1 MDAHDGLLL
10 AVYPSAFWLLTPIPG
25 TMPNHLFS
33 EDRMPDVTI
42 KDVAHLEDLLS
53 EPNERTIET
62 LRRSSGDFII
72 LGIGGKMGPTLGKM
86 IKRGLTAA
94 GSKAKVIG
102 VSRFSGPA
110 GAEMVK
116 DLNASGIVTIPADL
130 LNRDALA
137 KLPDCPNVLYM
148 AAMKFG
154 STNQEPFTWAMNT
167 YLPGMVAERY
177 KNSKIVAFSTGNI
190 YGLSPVTHGGS
201 VETDPP
207 NPLGDYAMS
216 CLGRERMFDHFSRV
230 HRTKTAIIRLNYA
243 TELRYGVLVDLCRQ
257 VWEDKPVNLAMG
269 NVNVIW
275 QADANA
281 MTIGAFDH
289 VSSPPFILNVAGPEL
304 LSTRKVCEE
313 FGRLLGKQVNFVG
326 AEAGNALLNN
336 GQLGHRLFGYPRVSV
351 QQLIRWTAQW
361 VQSGGA
367 SLGKPTH
374 FEARDG
380 KF

>member
-1 MDAHDGLLL
+1 
-10 AVYPSAFWLLTPIPG
+10 
-25 TMPNHLFS
+25 
-33 EDRMPDVTI
+33 MPDTVI

-53 EPNERTIET
+53 EPTPYVIDT
-62 LRRSSGDFII
+62 LKRSKGDFII
-72 LGIGGKMGPTLGKM
+72 LGVGGKMGPTLAKM
-86 IKRGLTAA
+86 IKRGLTAGGGA

-102 VSRFSGPA
+102 VSRFSGDA
-110 GAEMVK
+110 GKAMVQN
-116 DLNASGIVTIPADL
+116 LHASGIETIPCDL
-130 LNRDALA
+130 LNTDDLN
-137 KLPDCPNVLYM
+137 KLPDCPNVVYM

-167 YLPGMVAERY
+167 FLPGLVAQKY
-177 KNSKIVAFSTGNI
+177 KNSRIVAFSTGNI

-230 HRTKTAIIRLNYA
+230 NKTPTALIRLNYA

-257 VWEDKPVNLAMG
+257 VWEEKPINVSMG

-289 VSSPPFILNVAGPEL
+289 ASTPPFILNVSGPET
-304 LSTRKVCEE
+304 LSMRKVCEE
-313 FGRLLGKQVNFVG
+313 FGRLLDKKVSFTGE
-326 AEAGNALLNN
+326 EAGNALLNN

-351 QQLIRWTAQW
+351 QQLIRWTAEW
-361 VQSGGA
+361 VKTGGA